1 MKEIMETLKIEPTSD
16 TPKVILDAGAGIF
29 EISDRCFP
37 EDATSFFTP
46 IVEWIKTY
54 VQSPNTSTRFDFKL
68 EYYNTASSK
77 QLFKIFVVLQELS
90 KRSEVIINWYYSKAD
105 TDMLSS
111 GERYSKLL
119 NLPFNMV
126 EM

>member
-1 MKEIMETLKIEPTSD
+1 METLNIEPTSD
-16 TPKVILDAGAGIF
+16 TPRVLLNAGSGIF

-37 EDATSFFTP
+37 EDATNFFSP
-46 IVEWIKTY
+46 IIEWIKTY
-54 VQSPNTSTRFDFKL
+54 AQSPNTITRFDFKL

-77 QLFKIFVVLQELS
+77 QLFKIFVLLHELS
-90 KRSEVIINWYYSKAD
+90 KRSEVIINWHYSKGD
-105 TDMLSS
+105 MDMLSS

-119 NLPFNMV
+119 NFPFNMV